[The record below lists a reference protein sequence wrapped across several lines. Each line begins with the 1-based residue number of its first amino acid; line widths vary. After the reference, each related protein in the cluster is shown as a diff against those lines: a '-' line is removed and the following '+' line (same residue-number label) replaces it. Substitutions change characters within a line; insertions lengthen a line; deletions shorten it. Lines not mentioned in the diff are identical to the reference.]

1 MDANRRQNV
10 DSSKEVKEILSPLKS
25 IRTFCLGC
33 VGNVPSEVK
42 MCPST
47 KCPLYPYRFGKD
59 VRQTGRK
66 RSPAQIE
73 AFNKM
78 MEEKRKKNEKV

>member
-1 MDANRRQNV
+1 MQDNMQ
-10 DSSKEVKEILSPLKS
+10 DVKEIASPLKS
-25 IRTFCLGC
+25 IRAFCLGC

-42 MCPST
+42 LCPSM